1 QLRTA
6 GIDCW
11 YPEEEIHLPSILPW
25 VTVYV
30 RPTRSDGDALAV
42 REALAA
48 GVPVIASDVAPR
60 PTGVTIF
67 PSGKVDALATALE
80 AVLNNSERK
89 VFVQPDHLAPLI
101 SLYRRLSVR

>member
-1 QLRTA
+1 MPSRFGKRWQP
-6 GIDCW
+6 GC
-11 YPEEEIHLPSILPW
+11 PSLPVMSRR
-25 VTVYV
+25 V
-30 RPTRSDGDALAV
+30 RPVS
-42 REALAA
+42 
-48 GVPVIASDVAPR
+48 
-60 PTGVTIF
+60 IF